1 MSRAPAYEK
10 RITDITD
17 EDQYVTV
24 IGTVI
29 AQNRNDYTVTLDDGT
44 GQTTVF
50 GDKLLPIGS
59 IARVIGKPFEGG
71 SGINAEVIQDFSG
84 INLGLLH
91 RIRELEAIL

>member
-10 RITDITD
+10 RIADIAE

-29 AQNRNDYTVTLDDGT
+29 AQNHNEYTMTLDDGS

-59 IARVIGKPFEGG
+59 VARVIGKPFEGG
-71 SGINAEVIQDFSG
+71 RGINAEVIQDFSG
-84 INLGLLH
+84 INLGMLH
-91 RIRELEAIL
+91 RIRELEAML

>member
-1 MSRAPAYEK
+1 MTRAPAHEK
-10 RITDITD
+10 RIADITD

-29 AQNRNDYTVTLDDGT
+29 AQNKNDYTMTLDDGS

-50 GDKLLPIGS
+50 GDRLLAIGS

-71 SGINAEVIQDFSG
+71 TGINSEVIQDFSG
-84 INLGLLH
+84 INLGMLH
-91 RIRELEAIL
+91 RIRELEALL

>member
-10 RITDITD
+10 RITDISD

-29 AQNRNDYTVTLDDGT
+29 AQNRNEYTMTLDDGS

-50 GDKLLPIGS
+50 GDKLFSIGS
-59 IARVIGKPFEGG
+59 VARVIGKPFEGG

-84 INLGLLH
+84 INLGMLH
-91 RIRELEAIL
+91 RIRDLEALL